1 MKTKIFEFTIKKKC
15 SDFVKGSDQ
24 IIEKLIPLGLKIRA
38 DKDSDIVNGY
48 LSMVHTSNNHLVII
62 GIYEEN
68 ENPNYEHLTVLKKPG
83 KIPTEKEIKD
93 LLV

>member
-15 SDFVKGSDQ
+15 SDFVECSDQ